1 MIPVLLTIK
10 GLYSYIKAETID
22 FDPLV
27 SAKLF
32 GIFGPV
38 GSGKSAI
45 LEAIMFVLFD
55 RTTRL
60 NKVGDDRY
68 YNMMNLQS
76 NETVIDFI
84 FKGGAKNQTKYRF
97 YFMARRSAKDFKKVE
112 VKDRSYYKWSKN
124 EWLPLNKPEGLGM
137 TYDNFMQTV
146 IIPQGKFRDF
156 IDQKPKDRTQML
168 KELFHLDRFD
178 IAAKAFGK
186 LGTIKEQYQFL
197 EGQLSQFQH
206 ISKVLIKQLEKEIST
221 LTSNHDRLTK
231 KEEKLNTKL
240 RDMQLLQHQYH
251 ELEEISRSLSV
262 LESEATFFKNK
273 QAQLSKYLKVQ
284 DLFKDKIA
292 QQHQLLMRAK
302 TKEQELTELIA
313 SVDLMEKEVV
323 NARADWEK
331 AEITYSEREE
341 ILRQV
346 DELAILVR
354 LKTHSDRFE
363 IASNILN
370 NTRKANDS
378 LRQEVA
384 RIDNEIT
391 KLQTA
396 AVERSKAISSIR
408 ELSIVNDWWETLYQ
422 NRSELELLKNEQA
435 QLEKTIKGYE
445 AKKSEINSRIVDQS
459 KLKQQIVHAKQA
471 AQDLKLQVDWS
482 QHAQHLEEG
491 KPCPLCG
498 ATSHPQPITHKGLDQ
513 QYEKSLRLVS
523 KLESDLE
530 AQRKLKQ
537 DLEIISVQLKAK
549 SDVLADHQNKC
560 RDLDQ
565 EINKLVETYPEGKP
579 PDRKPS
585 KLKSQIASAQKVIDT
600 TEKTSVQLDT
610 SMRRRQELVAEQA
623 EHQQTLER
631 AALDKEKLQGKI
643 DELRGMVKILQTD
656 ILLKK
661 EEQDLQSFGE
671 RLKNKIRVIESDY
684 QQAMGRLSR
693 AEKTLNLK
701 KGLLQSTEAQVI
713 EIRTQ
718 NITVESEMSALC
730 KKNALKGIV
739 EVQGILNMNL
749 DEDQE
754 RLEIEKYRTDLLS
767 LKARQKAIQ
776 KQMGKTLYQESEH
789 LKLKEEYHEVK
800 SSLNQIQQQL
810 SSKQHVLLQYQSQL
824 KKKESLEEDFKK
836 LSLRREH
843 VQEISN
849 LLRGNGFINFISSIY
864 LQNLCK
870 SANTRFQKLTNN
882 QLSLELGDANEFMVR
897 DHLNEGKLRL
907 LKTLSGGQIFQASLS
922 LALSLAENVTQLN
935 KAEQGFFFL
944 DEGFG
949 SLDRDSLLLVFDSLK
964 SLQKENRIVGIISHV
979 EELQLEIDTYLS
991 VKQDPERGSLIS
1003 KSWEEAEPQK
1013 I

>member
-76 NETVIDFI
+76 NETIIDFI
-84 FKGGAKNQTKYRF
+84 FKGGTKNQTKYRF
-97 YFMARRSAKDFKKVE
+97 YFMARRSAKDFNKVE

-168 KELFHLDRFD
+168 KELFQLDRFD

-186 LGTIKEQYQFL
+186 LGSLKEQCQFL
-197 EGQLSQFQH
+197 EGQLSQFEQ
-206 ISKVLIKQLEKEIST
+206 ISKVLIKQLEKEISNLIT
-221 LTSNHDRLTK
+221 NRDRLIK
-231 KEEKLNTKL
+231 SEEKLNAKL
-240 RDMQLLQHQYH
+240 REMQLLQHQHH

-273 QAQLSKYLKVQ
+273 QAQLAKYLRVQ

-302 TKEQELTELIA
+302 TKEHELTELIA
-313 SVDLMEKEVV
+313 SVDVMEKEVV
-323 NARADWEK
+323 NARTDWEK
-331 AEITYSEREE
+331 AEIAYSEREE

-354 LKTHSDRFE
+354 LKAQSDHFE
-363 IASNILN
+363 AASNSLN
-370 NTRKANDS
+370 KSRKTNDN
-378 LRQEVA
+378 LREEAA
-384 RIDNEIT
+384 RVDSEIT
-391 KLQTA
+391 TLQTA
-396 AVERSKAISSIR
+396 SVERSKAISNIR
-408 ELSIVNDWWETLYQ
+408 ELSILNDWWESLYQ
-422 NRSELELLKNEQA
+422 KQSELELLRNEQA
-435 QLEKTIKGYE
+435 QLERDIRGYE
-445 AKKSEINSRIVDQS
+445 TKKLEINSQIVDQS
-459 KLKQQIVHAKQA
+459 KLKKQIAQAKET

-482 QHAQHLEEG
+482 KHAQHLEEG

-498 ATSHPQPITHKGLDQ
+498 ATSHPLPITHKGLDQ
-513 QYEKSLRLVS
+513 RYEKSLGLVS
-523 KLESDLE
+523 KLESELE
-530 AQRKLKQ
+530 TQRKLKQ
-537 DLEIISVQLKAK
+537 DLEIIAVQLKAK
-549 SDVLADHQNKC
+549 SDALADHQKKC
-560 RDLDQ
+560 RDIDQ
-565 EINKLVETYPEGKP
+565 EINKLVDIYPDGKP
-579 PDRKPS
+579 PNRKPS
-585 KLKSQIASAQKVIDT
+585 NLKSQITAAQKVIDT
-600 TEKTSVQLDT
+600 TQETSARLDIY
-610 SMRRRQELVAEQA
+610 MKKRQELIAEQA
-623 EHQQTLER
+623 QHQQTLER

-643 DELRGMVKILQTD
+643 DELRGMVKTLQTD

-661 EEQDLQSFGE
+661 EEQELQSFGE
-671 RLKNKIRVIESDY
+671 RLKNKIRLIESEY
-684 QQAMGRLSR
+684 QQAMSRLSR
-693 AEKTLNLK
+693 LEKNLNHK
-701 KGLLQSTEAQVI
+701 KGLLQSTEAQVN

-718 NITVESEMSALC
+718 NITVESEMNALC
-730 KKNALKGIV
+730 KKNGLKGIV

-754 RLEIEKYRTDLLS
+754 RSEIEKYRTDLLA
-767 LKARQKAIQ
+767 LKSRQKAI
-776 KQMGKTLYQESEH
+776 KMQMGKTIYRESEH
-789 LKLKEEYHEVK
+789 LKLKEDYHEGK
-800 SSLNQIQQQL
+800 SGLNQVQQQL
-810 SSKQHVLLQYQSQL
+810 SSKQHVLQQYQSQL
-824 KKKESLEEDFKK
+824 RKKESLEKDFKK
-836 LSLRREH
+836 LSLRKEH

-870 SANTRFQKLTNN
+870 SANIRFQKLTNN

-964 SLQKENRIVGIISHV
+964 ALQKENRIVGIISHV

-1003 KSWEEAEPQK
+1003 KSWEEPKPQK